1 MKKNEQGLYIVLLS
15 IHGLI
20 RGQNL
25 ELGRDADTGGQTLYV
40 VELAQALAKQ
50 KGITQV
56 DLITQRVVDESVSPD
71 YARPVEALGDRVRI
85 VRIDAAPDQYLP
97 KEQLWDH
104 LDFFADNLVNFF
116 QENNRF
122 PDILHSH
129 YADAGYVGSR
139 LSNQLGIPLIHTGH
153 SLGRVKRSRLL
164 ASGLNAE
171 EIESR
176 FNMSRRIEAEE
187 QTLATAERVITS
199 TNQEIAEQY
208 ELYDYYQP
216 EQMVVI
222 PPGTNLNQF
231 MPPTGEELESELY
244 HVLTRHLKQPDKPII
259 LALSRPDHRKNIVA
273 LVEAFGQSEQLQ
285 KLANLVIIAGN
296 RDDIDELDEGAQEVF
311 RTLLIT
317 IDRYD
322 LYSMVSMP
330 KHHRRD
336 QVPLIYRIAAA
347 TGGVFVNPGLTEPF
361 GLTLIEA
368 AASGMPIVATEDG
381 GPKDIIHNCQNGFL
395 INPLEPLSI
404 GESVLKLLRDQDLW
418 HQCAASGL
426 QGVREHYSWSAHA
439 KRYVEV
445 LKPITEESE
454 RLVRKSV
461 VRRQHLYGDRA
472 IVSDLD
478 LNLIGDDDSLEELLA
493 QLRWQ
498 RKRSYFIIATGRR
511 FDSSLKLMK
520 KHNIPEPD
528 VLITSGGTEIY
539 YAPDFSFD
547 KAWAKHIDHQWTRH
561 IVKLLL
567 TELPGLKLQP
577 AIEQSRYKLSYY
589 FDPELADIEEIKQIL
604 YRDEQAVFMQTAFGQ
619 FLDILPQRASKG
631 LALRYVV
638 EQLRLDLDKVFVA
651 GGSGADEDMMRGNT
665 LAAVVANRHN
675 EELSR
680 LTDVERIYFSQKP
693 YAAGILD
700 AIEFYDF
707 FGACRDPRTN
717 EEEQHD

>member
-1 MKKNEQGLYIVLLS
+1 
-15 IHGLI
+15 
-20 RGQNL
+20 
-25 ELGRDADTGGQTLYV
+25 
-40 VELAQALAKQ
+40 
-50 KGITQV
+50 
-56 DLITQRVVDESVSPD
+56 
-71 YARPVEALGDRVRI
+71 
-85 VRIDAAPDQYLP
+85 
-97 KEQLWDH
+97 
-104 LDFFADNLVNFF
+104 
-116 QENNRF
+116 
-122 PDILHSH
+122 
-129 YADAGYVGSR
+129 
-139 LSNQLGIPLIHTGH
+139 
-153 SLGRVKRSRLL
+153 
-164 ASGLNAE
+164 
-171 EIESR
+171 
-176 FNMSRRIEAEE
+176 
-187 QTLATAERVITS
+187 
-199 TNQEIAEQY
+199 
-208 ELYDYYQP
+208 
-216 EQMVVI
+216 
-222 PPGTNLNQF
+222 
-231 MPPTGEELESELY
+231 MPPTGDELKSDLY
-244 HVLTRHLKQPDKPII
+244 QRITRHLKHPDKPII

-285 KLANLVIIAGN
+285 ALANLVIIAGN

-311 RTLLIT
+311 RTLLVT

-330 KHHRRD
+330 KHHSRD

-347 TGGVFVNPGLTEPF
+347 SGGVFVNPGLTEPF

-368 AASGMPIVATEDG
+368 AASGMPIAATEDG

-395 INPLEPLSI
+395 INPLEPQSI
-404 GESVLKLLRDQDLW
+404 GEAILKLLRDRDLW
-418 HQCAASGL
+418 NQCAVNGL
-426 QGVREHYSWSAHA
+426 RGVREHYSWDAHA

-445 LKPITEESE
+445 LKPIWEESE
-454 RLVRKSV
+454 RLVRKSI

-478 LNLIGDDDSLEELLA
+478 LNLIGDDESLEELLA

-511 FDSSLKLMK
+511 LDASLKLMK

-528 VLITSGGTEIY
+528 VLITSSGTEIY
-539 YAPDFSFD
+539 YAPDLTFD
-547 KAWAKHIDHQWTRH
+547 TAWAKHIDHQWSRH

-567 TELPGLKLQP
+567 TEFPGLKLQP

-675 EELSR
+675 EELSQ
-680 LTDVERIYFSQKP
+680 LVDVDRIYFSQKP
-693 YAAGILD
+693 YAAGILE

-707 FGACRDPRTN
+707 FGECRDPRTS
-717 EEEQHD
+717 EEEPHV